1 MVVQGNDST
10 LPVTM
15 DQMVYHCRA
24 VSRGA
29 KRAHVVGDL
38 PFLSYQ
44 ASVPEAVKNAGRLLA
59 EGGVSSVKLEGGAEF
74 AETIEAIVRAGI
86 PVMGHLGLTPQSV
99 HQMGGYVVQGREEEQ
114 ARAIYRDAQRAG
126 ASRLLL
132 GGARGRPARSWRATS
147 PPRSASPPSASAPAS
162 TATARCWSATTCFGF
177 NPDFKPKFV
186 KRYADGYGVL
196 RGAAE
201 AFFAEV
207 RGGTFPGDEHSFTS
221 KTPLRIV
228 PGQRGAATS
237 SSADDGEGGSAVR
250 RPGLMRL
257 LRTPAELSD
266 WTEAARREGRRVG
279 LVPTMGFLHRGHTE
293 PHGGLAGACRS
304 HRGEHLR
311 EPHAV
316 RAERGPGALPA
327 GPRGRPA
334 YVSADAGRR
343 GVHPRGRGDVPDR
356 APDLRRGDAASRWPV
371 RRAAARG
378 TSAAW
383 PRW

>member
-1 MVVQGNDST
+1 MDKVTIHTLKRLKQAGQKISMVTAYDATFARILDDAGAELLLVGDSLGMVVQGNEST

-59 EGGVSSVKLEGGAEF
+59 EGGASSVKLEGGAEF

-99 HQMGGYVVQGREEEQ
+99 HRMGGFVVQGRDEEQ
-114 ARAIYRDAQRAG
+114 ARAIYRDAQVLERAG
-126 ASRLLL
+126 CYALVLEGVPKELARDITASLRIPTI
-132 GGARGRPARSWRATS
+132 GIGAGIE
-147 PPRSASPPSASAPAS
+147 
-162 TATARCWSATTCFGF
+162 CDGQVLVCYDLFGF

-186 KRYADGYGVL
+186 KRFADGYGVL

-201 AFFAEV
+201 AYIAEV

-228 PGQRGAATS
+228 PGQRAAGGS
-237 SSADDGEGGSAVR
+237 SSGE
-250 RPGLMRL
+250 P
-257 LRTPAELSD
+257 EK
-266 WTEAARREGRRVG
+266 VG
-279 LVPTMGFLHRGHTE
+279 PVYGVP
-293 PHGGLAGACRS
+293 
-304 HRGEHLR
+304 
-311 EPHAV
+311 V
-316 RAERGPGALPA
+316 
-327 GPRGRPA
+327 
-334 YVSADAGRR
+334 
-343 GVHPRGRGDVPDR
+343 
-356 APDLRRGDAASRWPV
+356 
-371 RRAAARG
+371 
-378 TSAAW
+378 
-383 PRW
+383 